1 MNLEREELILATGAA
16 EDPAV
21 KLFIDAMEND
31 DVRAYARAY
40 ALLLEQGSQRNF
52 AEYLADKIL
61 FDDNVFARRA
71 FEGKLSPD
79 VVSAFSHDLDIFQ
92 RIADAC
98 DNPPPKIGAKLSAGF
113 PKIYRGKNNPLFGGE
128 WSGKRTLSKLK
139 EFFRQNGYGIFVGN
153 KAFTFAGGALA
164 PVKYTSNISLYDLKD
179 YEYEKQLVED
189 NIISFLKNLPYS
201 NMLLYGDKGTGKS
214 STVHAV
220 LNKYAHEGL
229 RAVEIP
235 KEQVKEI
242 NALKELLAELPLK
255 FLIFIDDLSLEEN
268 DEKVTSLKASLEGSM
283 NEKAD
288 NVMIVATS
296 NRRHILKENFSDR
309 ENSVH
314 ARDTMEE
321 QLSLSDRFGLT
332 VLFSSTGKREY
343 LSIIRQL
350 AIDCKLGM
358 DEEKL
363 FSLAERWAIDKGGR
377 SPRRAK
383 QFIDYVFAC
392 LSKNSEIII

>member
-21 KLFIDAMEND
+21 KLFMDAMEND

-179 YEYEKQLVED
+179 YEYEKHLVED
-189 NIISFLKNLPYS
+189 NIISFLKNLP
-201 NMLLYGDKGTGKS
+201 
-214 STVHAV
+214 
-220 LNKYAHEGL
+220 
-229 RAVEIP
+229 
-235 KEQVKEI
+235 
-242 NALKELLAELPLK
+242 
-255 FLIFIDDLSLEEN
+255 
-268 DEKVTSLKASLEGSM
+268 
-283 NEKAD
+283 
-288 NVMIVATS
+288 
-296 NRRHILKENFSDR
+296 
-309 ENSVH
+309 
-314 ARDTMEE
+314 
-321 QLSLSDRFGLT
+321 
-332 VLFSSTGKREY
+332 
-343 LSIIRQL
+343 
-350 AIDCKLGM
+350 
-358 DEEKL
+358 
-363 FSLAERWAIDKGGR
+363 
-377 SPRRAK
+377 
-383 QFIDYVFAC
+383 
-392 LSKNSEIII
+392 